1 MAALL
6 RLPPKFI
13 ILTICIHMSLFVAHG
28 ARLPWH
34 AAGVS
39 GSVHIH
45 DNEAPNTPDWKRGRL
60 YAINV
65 DTKSKSRFQLVH
77 LDTSGSLSQL
87 QHEALSSGQALSAYL
102 RASYPSVNVGWTWYA
117 DTYAQDGWDRLEIRI
132 DDDAP
137 FPDVVKARA
146 AGFVE
151 GNLMGPKI
159 RRYWSNYCANTY
171 LGRGGAPAP
180 ELFAFLE
187 RQYDWMAGRVEAAT
201 GIHLD
206 RPRAGQPDF
215 TAHYAAVDS
224 RLQNAEASLLSSA
237 AAAATLAAAGDDV
250 DGDSGDGV
258 QGGSSQRRYWT
269 LVALVLAQ
277 FDGLVSGFWASL
289 PPDAASRNMTWHELY
304 THNSM
309 GDLYELNVLFPPSV
323 VPSPSVAGAGEVE
336 VSGEQQGAGVGAIV
350 GQPERWY
357 TPGHGEVGEYG
368 YGELLDCSAII
379 KVQFKD
385 RKLQGGL
392 SLIHI

>member
-1 MAALL
+1 
-6 RLPPKFI
+6 
-13 ILTICIHMSLFVAHG
+13 
-28 ARLPWH
+28 
-34 AAGVS
+34 
-39 GSVHIH
+39 
-45 DNEAPNTPDWKRGRL
+45 
-60 YAINV
+60 
-65 DTKSKSRFQLVH
+65 
-77 LDTSGSLSQL
+77 
-87 QHEALSSGQALSAYL
+87 
-102 RASYPSVNVGWTWYA
+102 
-117 DTYAQDGWDRLEIRI
+117 
-132 DDDAP
+132 
-137 FPDVVKARA
+137 
-146 AGFVE
+146 
-151 GNLMGPKI
+151 
-159 RRYWSNYCANTY
+159 
-171 LGRGGAPAP
+171 
-180 ELFAFLE
+180 
-187 RQYDWMAGRVEAAT
+187 MAGRVEAAT

-385 RKLQGGL
+385 RKLQGGEGGGGVAGGEQGAAGAAGGKL
-392 SLIHI
+392 RVDSWWATHNTWRNYYEMVRCVRCSCAGDAAW